1 LTIVFFIVM
10 FGAMKSGNI
19 LLGLGIGGVLLYQL
33 ARARFIGDLQVRI
46 TGAKIKSLYNIELKL
61 QFINPSNVT
70 VTVNS
75 IYGNILFNS
84 VSIAEFTRTN
94 AFTISPG
101 ISTTDLTARVDLPG
115 LIRLGFASMSG
126 IKTPLTVQVDG
137 YAIAGAL
144 RVPIQQ
150 TIKLTA

>member
-1 LTIVFFIVM
+1 M
-10 FGAMKSGNI
+10 FAAMKAGNV
-19 LLGLGIGGVLLYQL
+19 LLGVGIGAIVLYQL

-46 TGAKIKSLYNIELKL
+46 AGAKIKSLYNIELLL
-61 QFINPSNVT
+61 QFINPSNVS

-75 IYGNILFNS
+75 IYGNILFNG
-84 VSIAEFTRTN
+84 VSIAEFTRTA
-94 AFTISPG
+94 AFTIRPG
-101 ISTTDLTARVDLPG
+101 ISTSDLTARVDLPG

-126 IKTPLTVQVDG
+126 IKTPLIVAVDG

-144 RVPIQQ
+144 RVPIKQ